1 MLANPR
7 ISFWEKSLLQDF
19 LKNIHF
25 LYLYAAIAYFLKIL
39 LRISINKTFSCVSR
53 VELCCFNVKI
63 HFIWYNIFN
72 NGIVLL
78 SIGDNK

>member
-1 MLANPR
+1 MIQKNLNIMLANPR

-53 VELCCFNVKI
+53 DYKQDFRQK
-63 HFIWYNIFN
+63 
-72 NGIVLL
+72 
-78 SIGDNK
+78 

>member
-1 MLANPR
+1 MIQKNLNIMLANPR

-53 VELCCFNVKI
+53 GLISSDSQMGKEC
-63 HFIWYNIFN
+63 
-72 NGIVLL
+72 
-78 SIGDNK
+78 